1 MATIE
6 QLHDAWERAI
16 ERERH
21 ADAVRACLEL
31 EALDPKEPLWSHR
44 AGESYRRLGKMK
56 EAEDAFVRATDRYA
70 AKGFVPRAIAM
81 AKLVVA
87 LNPKRT
93 DVLERVS
100 PPKPKVEGGP
110 DSEPPTIDA
119 PAPGLAAQR
128 KGPPPLPPRPVVI
141 ALAPAKD
148 AADDEIRFEDSQVS
162 SIPLSLKD
170 VSTITELTEA
180 DLMDDASLPPV
191 PIASLP
197 VPSEP
202 SFDYTSAMAS
212 FRLFM
217 HLSRDALIALSRATE
232 LVEFVPEAHV
242 IVKDEPAFALFL
254 IVHGEARVEVRGS
267 PPIILHEGDV
277 FGESCLLDEG
287 ERQANVRAE
296 TTLMTLR
303 ITKKKLDAL
312 AKEFP
317 EIGDSLFEL
326 LARRLVTNLMYASP
340 LFTVFE
346 PKLRLELAQMFE
358 VRRAGPGLVLAEKG
372 RKSDGLYVL
381 LAGHVEGGGV
391 RIARGTAFGH
401 ASLMGGAPSDVTI
414 TATSEAVLLRLPAQ
428 KFSSLAALYP
438 PALAY
443 LADTAGE
450 PLPPSRLLE

>member
-1 MATIE
+1 MPSIE
-6 QLHDAWERAI
+6 QLHDAWERAV

-21 ADAVRACLEL
+21 ADAVKACLEL

-44 AGESYRRLGKMK
+44 AGESYRRLGKMRD
-56 EAEDAFVRATDRYA
+56 AEEAFVRATDRYA
-70 AKGFVPRAIAM
+70 AKGFLPRAIAM

-100 PPKPKVEGGP
+100 PAKPKVETI
-110 DSEPPTIDA
+110 PPPAIE
-119 PAPGLAAQR
+119 PAPNAASAKP

-162 SIPLSLKD
+162 SIPLTLKD
-170 VSTITELTEA
+170 VSSITELTEA
-180 DLMDDASLPPV
+180 DLVDDASMPPV
-191 PIASLP
+191 PVASLP

-202 SFDYTSAMAS
+202 SFDYTSTMAS
-212 FRLFM
+212 FRLFT

-254 IVHGEARVEVRGS
+254 VVHGEARVEVRGS

-303 ITKKKLDAL
+303 ISKKNLDKLTKEHA
-312 AKEFP
+312 
-317 EIGDSLFEL
+317 EIGESLFEL
-326 LARRLVTNLMYASP
+326 LARRLLTNLMYASP

-346 PKLRLELAQMFE
+346 PRLRLELAQMFE
-358 VRRAGPGLVLAEKG
+358 VRRAEAGLVLAEKG

-381 LAGHVEGGGV
+381 LAGHVEADGV

-401 ASLMGGAPSDVTI
+401 ASLMGAAPADVTV
-414 TATSEAVLLRLPAQ
+414 TTTSEAVLLRLPAQ